1 MAGFQAYDKI
11 KIIVVGDSG
20 VGKTSLV
27 HLMCHNEP
35 NSNPGYTIGCSVEV
49 KLHDYK
55 AGTPSEKTYFTELWD
70 IGGSSS
76 HQNSRSIFYNNV
88 NGIILVH
95 DLTNRKS
102 HQNLRRW
109 LGEVL
114 NKNDAKD
121 FNSGYDFDPEQFAGN
136 QIPILLVGTKA
147 DLAQTLR
154 EKVISRSSSI
164 AEECGADEMNLDCND
179 CKCLS
184 PGSTNAV
191 KLSRFFDKVTERRF
205 YSHQVPPNQFGNVIK
220 RTPCTYRE
228 KAGTYEDVS

>member
-102 HQNLRRW
+102 HQNLRKW

-121 FNSGYDFDPEQFAGN
+121 FNNGYDFDPEQFAGN
-136 QIPILLVGTKA
+136 QIPILVVGTKA

-184 PGSTNAV
+184 PGSTNSV
-191 KLSRFFDKVTERRF
+191 KMSRFFDKVTERRF
-205 YSHQVPPNQFGNVIK
+205 YSHQMSHTQGHLAPTERRRGHMKMFHN
-220 RTPCTYRE
+220 
-228 KAGTYEDVS
+228 D

>member
-102 HQNLRRW
+102 HQNLRKW

-121 FNSGYDFDPEQFAGN
+121 FNNGYDFDPEQFAGN
-136 QIPILLVGTKA
+136 QIPILVVGTKA

-184 PGSTNAV
+184 PGSTNSV
-191 KLSRFFDKVTERRF
+191 KMSRFFDKVTERRF
-205 YSHQVPPNQFGNVIK
+205 YSHQMSHTQFGNVVK